1 MHCVKTVF
9 VCECVCVC
17 EGEKE
22 REREKDRERKRCEEA
37 RESKHRIVSYYI

>member
-17 EGEKE
+17 EGERERKKE
-22 REREKDRERKRCEEA
+22 RERKRYEEA